1 MTKRAFLFKFT
12 FMKKLLFAVAL
23 LLPLIV
29 CGQKIKGKI
38 IDAKS
43 KEALAFVNILADNQ
57 KTGTV
62 SDIDGI
68 FVLEDISSIKR
79 LTFSYVGYETKA
91 LNIAEIKDIS
101 QLVVVTLNKKTFDL
115 KEFVINEKENP
126 ALKIIR
132 KTIDNRD
139 KNDPEKLKSF
149 RYNSY
154 NKMFFTAKLDST
166 VLEDTTRFAE
176 LDSSDQR
183 MIDFLK
189 QRYIFLT
196 ESYTERSF
204 KSPDRSYEK
213 VIASRV
219 SGFKNPVF
227 SLLANQ
233 LQSFSFYKDYITI
246 YEKNYLSPIA
256 KGALNKYY
264 YTIEDTL
271 YQENDSVFIISYS
284 PKPDKNIDGLKGIL
298 YINSNGYAVQN
309 VIAEPA
315 AQEKIIGIKIQQQYA
330 FINNQAWFPVQLN
343 TDINFYTILLNKT
356 HAVGIARSYIENIE
370 INPEIKNS
378 LFSDVAVDVDKNA
391 GKRDE
396 TFWNEK
402 RNDTLSIKEQNTY
415 VFIDSVGKAN
425 NLDRKLQIAEALMS
439 GKIPVKI
446 FDINLN
452 RFFTYNDYE
461 GVRLGAGIETSERY
475 FKFFNI
481 GVYGAYGFKDKAVKY
496 GSYGSITLHKNR
508 DIRIGGSYTLD
519 VIESGSQHFINDR
532 RLFLSEAYR
541 PYLIQ
546 RMDSIEKKDFF
557 VTFRTLK
564 YAKIQL
570 GVNEQMRISTNE
582 YQYGNT
588 INNVT
593 TTVKN
598 FQVAEIYAS
607 VKYIFREKFLQT
619 PNYRISMGSDYPSVW
634 LQYSKG
640 MDNFMNGNFSYD
652 KMDVKIEKIFT
663 WTNVGKT
670 SLQVLGGFI
679 NGNLPYSFLYNGR
692 GSNRIISGTQVLGI
706 SVANTFETMGVNEFV
721 SNEYAA
727 LFLSHNFGSLLF
739 RKGKFKPELVLV
751 NNMMWGRLNNSE
763 NHFNIPIKTAEKGY
777 FESGAIVNNIIT
789 SGFSGFGMGVFYRYG
804 AYNSGNTLNNMA
816 FKLSATLAV

>member
-1 MTKRAFLFKFT
+1 
-12 FMKKLLFAVAL
+12 MKKILFAIAL

-29 CGQKIKGKI
+29 FGQKIKGKI

-43 KEALAFVNILADNQ
+43 KEALAFVNVIADNQ

-68 FVLEDISSIKR
+68 FILEDISAIKR
-79 LTFSYVGYETKA
+79 LTFSYVGYETKE
-91 LNIAEIKDIS
+91 LYISEIKDIS
-101 QLVVVTLNKKTFDL
+101 QLVVVTLNKKFFEL
-115 KEFVINEKENP
+115 KELVISEKENP

-154 NKMFFTAKLDST
+154 NKMYFTAKIDST
-166 VLEDTTRFAE
+166 VLEDTARFAS

-183 MIDFLK
+183 MINFLK
-189 QRYIFLT
+189 EKYIFLT

-213 VIASRV
+213 VLASRV

-256 KGALNKYY
+256 KGAINKYY

-271 YQENDSVFIISYS
+271 YQGNDSVFIISYS
-284 PKPDKNIDGLKGIL
+284 PKPDKNIDGLKGLL
-298 YINSNGYAVQN
+298 YINTNGYAVQN

-315 AQEKIIGIKIQQQYA
+315 VQEKNIGIKIQQQYA
-330 FINNQAWFPVQLN
+330 YINNQAWFPVQLN
-343 TDINFYTILLNKT
+343 TDINFYTIQLNKS

-378 LFSDVAVDVDKNA
+378 LFSDVAVEVDKNA

-396 TFWNEK
+396 NFWNEK
-402 RNDTLSIKEQNTY
+402 RNDTLSTKEQKTY
-415 VFIDSVGKAN
+415 AFIDSIGKEAN
-425 NLDRKLQIAEALMS
+425 LEKKLLVAEALLS
-439 GKIPVKI
+439 GKIPIKI
-446 FDINLN
+446 LDINLN

-461 GVRLGAGIETSERY
+461 GIRLGAGIETAERY
-475 FKFFNI
+475 FKFFNLGI
-481 GVYGAYGFKDKAVKY
+481 YGAYGFKDKAVKY
-496 GSYGSITLHKNR
+496 GTYGSITLYKNR
-508 DIRIGGSYTLD
+508 DVRIGGSYSVD
-519 VIESGSQHFINDR
+519 VIESGSQQFINDR
-532 RLFLSEAYR
+532 KLLLSEAYR

-546 RMDSIEKKDFF
+546 RMDSIEKKEIFL
-557 VTFRTLK
+557 TFRTFK

-570 GVNEQMRISTNE
+570 GLNEQLRISTND
-582 YQYGNT
+582 YLYANT

-593 TTVKN
+593 TTFKN

-607 VKYIFREKFLQT
+607 VKYVFREKFLQT

-640 MDNFMNGNFSYD
+640 LDNFMNGNFNYD
-652 KMDVKIEKIFT
+652 KLDVKFEKIFI
-663 WTNVGKT
+663 WTNFGKT

-727 LFLSHNFGSLLF
+727 LFLSHNFGSLLY

-751 NNMMWGRLNNSE
+751 NNMMWGKLNNTE

-777 FESGAIVNNIIT
+777 FESGVIINNIIT
-789 SGFSGFGMGVFYRYG
+789 SGISGLGMGVFYRYG
-804 AYNSGNTLNNMA
+804 AYNSGNILNNMA
-816 FKLSATLAV
+816 FKLSATLAL